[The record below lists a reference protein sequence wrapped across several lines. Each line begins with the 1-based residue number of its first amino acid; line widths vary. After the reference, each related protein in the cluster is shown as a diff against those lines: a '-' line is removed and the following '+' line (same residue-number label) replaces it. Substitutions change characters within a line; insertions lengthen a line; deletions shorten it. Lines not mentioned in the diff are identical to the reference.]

1 MDWGFILERSF
12 SAMIGPEVMIYALAA
27 VGLNVHFGYT
37 GLMNFG
43 QVGFMAAGAY
53 GVGVTVFW
61 LDWSF
66 WIGIVFVFVY
76 AAVLA
81 LLLGRPTLRLRA
93 DYLGLVT
100 IAASETIRLL
110 ARSRVMKPVTGG
122 VEGIDKFAEPFFNLS
137 PFQLGAFYSF
147 GPFKYLGRDVWV
159 LMVGWTLLILVTL
172 MVQQLMRSPWGR
184 TLRAIRE
191 DEDAARALGKNAYYY
206 KMQSLMLGGMIG
218 ALAGLIQVVQKSSV
232 QADTFNPVITFTIW
246 TILIIGGPGRVW
258 SPIVGSSIYWTLI
271 VFVENTL
278 RQLPPGARDTLER
291 TVDLSDFNI
300 GMLRFMIVGTGL
312 LLLARYRPQGIF
324 GSREEMALDRR

>member
-1 MDWGFILERSF
+1 MDWGFIIERTF

-61 LDWSF
+61 LNWSF
-66 WIGIVFVFVY
+66 WIGLVFVFVY

-81 LLLGRPTLRLRA
+81 LLLGIPTLRLRA

-122 VEGIDKFAEPFFNLS
+122 VEGIEKFAEPFYNLS
-137 PFQLGAFYSF
+137 PFELGKFYSF

-191 DEDAARALGKNAYYY
+191 DEDAARALGKNAYFF

-218 ALAGLIQVVQKSSV
+218 ALAGLIQVIQKSSV

-258 SPIVGSSIYWTLI
+258 SPIIGSSIYWSLI

-278 RQLPPGARDTLER
+278 RQLPAGARDTLR
-291 TVDLSDFNI
+291 DTVELSDFNI
-300 GMLRFMIVGTGL
+300 GMLRFMLVGGGL
-312 LLLARYRPQGIF
+312 LLLARFRPQGIF

>member
-1 MDWGFILERSF
+1 MDWGFIFERTF

-53 GVGVTVFW
+53 GVGVSVFW
-61 LDWSF
+61 LGWNF
-66 WIGIVFVFVY
+66 WVGLVFVFVY
-76 AAVLA
+76 AGVLA
-81 LLLGRPTLRLRA
+81 LLLGIPTLRLRA

-100 IAASETIRLL
+100 IAASETIRLF
-110 ARSRVMKPVTGG
+110 ARSRVMKPITGG
-122 VEGIDKFAEPFFNLS
+122 VEGIDKFAEPFYDLS
-137 PFQLGAFYSF
+137 PFQLGKFYKF
-147 GPFKYLGRDVWV
+147 GPFVYLGRDLWV
-159 LMVGWTLLILVTL
+159 LMIGWTTLFLVTL
-172 MVQQLMRSPWGR
+172 MVAQLMRSPWGR

-218 ALAGLIQVVQKSSV
+218 ALAGLIQVIQKSSV

-278 RQLPPGARDTLER
+278 RQLPAGARETLES
-291 TVDLSDFNI
+291 TVKLSDFNI
-300 GMLRFMIVGTGL
+300 GMLRFMLVGGGL